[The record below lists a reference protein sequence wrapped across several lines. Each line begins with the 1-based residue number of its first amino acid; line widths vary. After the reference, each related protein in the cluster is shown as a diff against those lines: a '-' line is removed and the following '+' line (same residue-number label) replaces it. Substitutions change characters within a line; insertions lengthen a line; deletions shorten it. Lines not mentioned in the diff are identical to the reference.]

1 MLCAELERM
10 EAQFDD
16 IVAELEDP
24 ELSEEDKRPLREAYA
39 RLRQAI
45 REHQESGH
53 HGGGCY
59 EE

>member
-16 IVAELEDP
+16 ILAALESPD
-24 ELSEEDKRPLREAYA
+24 LSEEERR
-39 RLRQAI
+39 RLQQEYSRLSRAI
-45 REHQESGH
+45 REHQVAGH
-53 HGGGCY
+53 QGSGCY